1 MKRAS
6 LIITCIIA
14 CVDKLMNKQIFLV
27 AAIIAALGL
36 TTTAFNQANAALP
49 HGCTGDPHDR
59 DSGPTGNP
67 HDGTETG
74 NPHDGPGSIHHQHHE
89 ADVCPGS

>member
-1 MKRAS
+1 
-6 LIITCIIA
+6 
-14 CVDKLMNKQIFLV
+14 MNKQIFLL
-27 AAIIAALGL
+27 AAIIAALGV
-36 TTTAFNQANAALP
+36 TTTAFIQANAALP

-67 HDGTETG
+67 HDG
-74 NPHDGPGSIHHQHHE
+74 PGSVHHQHHE

>member
-1 MKRAS
+1 
-6 LIITCIIA
+6 
-14 CVDKLMNKQIFLV
+14 MNKQIFLV

-36 TTTAFNQANAALP
+36 TTTAFFIQANAALP
-49 HGCTGDPHDR
+49 KGCTGNPHDR

-67 HDGTETG
+67 HDENENG
-74 NPHDGPGSIHHQHHE
+74 NPHDGFAFRQHHE